1 MKIVFVT
8 TSFLVGGLERSSANI
23 SNYLCNVSGVQLTV
37 VTQYKFKH
45 FYQLD
50 NKIKIVEPEFKKD
63 GVAKLFYYL
72 KVVFFFRKQ
81 FIIEKPD
88 VILSFGEHCN
98 FQTLLAGFFLNIPI
112 IISDRAS
119 PELEIAF
126 PTNLFRK
133 LTYPFASG
141 FIAQTDR
148 MKQSLIQKFGINA
161 PISVIP
167 NAIRQVNLHPEIKR
181 KNQIIAV
188 GRIHP
193 IKQFDLLIEAFET
206 ANTKDWELLI
216 IGEGVDSQKIQQR
229 ISESTK
235 ADHIHLEAKTLNLDE
250 KFAESKVFA
259 LTSVSEGFPNSLC
272 EAMAAG
278 LICVSFDIVA
288 GPREIINHGVNGILL
303 PPKSIQ
309 ALTESFN
316 DIIAN
321 ENKYAAMSQNALNI
335 SEQLTLDKIGN
346 QYLQFLI
353 SQTKSA
359 NAK

>member
-23 SNYLCNVSGVQLTV
+23 SNYLCNLPGVQLTV

-45 FYQLD
+45 FYHID
-50 NKIKIVEPEFKKD
+50 EKIRVVEPEFKKD
-63 GVAKLFYYL
+63 GVAKLLYYL

-81 FIIEKPD
+81 FILEKPD

-98 FQTLLAGFFLNIPI
+98 FQTLLAGVFLNIPI
-112 IISDRAS
+112 IVSDRAS

-126 PTNLFRK
+126 PTNIFRK
-133 LTYPFASG
+133 LTYPLASG

-148 MKQSLIQKFGINA
+148 MKQSLIQKFGIKA
-161 PISVIP
+161 PINVIP
-167 NAIRQVNLHPEIKR
+167 NAIRQVKLYPDIQR

-193 IKQFDLLIEAFET
+193 IKQFDLLIEAFE
-206 ANTKDWELLI
+206 AADTKDWELLI
-216 IGEGVDSQKIQQR
+216 IGEGVDSHKIERR
-229 ISESTK
+229 ILNSIKS
-235 ADHIHLEAKTLNLDE
+235 DFIHLEAKTLNLDQ

-259 LTSVSEGFPNSLC
+259 LTSESEGFPNSLC

-303 PPKSIQ
+303 PPKSTH
-309 ALTESFN
+309 ALKESFN
-316 DIIAN
+316 NIIEN
-321 ENKYAAMSQNALNI
+321 ESKYAMMSQNALKI
-335 SEQLTLDKIGN
+335 SEELTIDKIGD

-353 SQTKSA
+353 SQSKSA
-359 NAK
+359 NAR